1 MKNVEHTMKDRKLD
15 VCCGQIAE
23 ERGIENEDEGWTLGN
38 NTGGQTMEEGRM
50 KREAKKAKDRKAK
63 AKGMINNAESFML
76 DAQTKSKII
85 ARVFP
90 AVFLAFI
97 LFSATVVPVHAA
109 RIKELGYLNGVRNNQ
124 LIGYGLLVGL
134 NGTGDKSN
142 TLFTNQSLAN
152 MLDSL
157 GVKVDA
163 RATKVNNI
171 AAVMITANLPPFAKI
186 GNKIDATVSSL
197 GDAKSIEGG
206 VLMLSQLRGADGEIY
221 AIAQGPV
228 TVGGY
233 LASGQGATVQKNHPT
248 VGRIV
253 NGVSIEREISYENL
267 RTDSMMISLKD
278 PDFTTARRIAERIN
292 EVFRGAAS
300 AKDGG
305 TINIILPPDMKNNP
319 VKFISM
325 VENIDVKPDILAK
338 IVVDEKTGTIVI
350 GENVRIST
358 VAISHGNL
366 SVQIKEDEK
375 VSQPLPFAKGETV
388 VTPETVIRV
397 EEQMGRFYLME
408 GGITIKELI
417 KALNAAGVST
427 RDVITILQTIKAS
440 GALHAE
446 LEVI

>member
-1 MKNVEHTMKDRKLD
+1 M
-15 VCCGQIAE
+15 
-23 ERGIENEDEGWTLGN
+23 
-38 NTGGQTMEEGRM
+38 
-50 KREAKKAKDRKAK
+50 KKAGHIVNIFEMDPPLQHQETTDGSGEIAVEELKDGKAK
-63 AKGMINNAESFML
+63 VDTPRSRVKSIVL
-76 DAQTKSKII
+76 DAHTKSKII

-90 AVFLAFI
+90 VVFCVFVFVASAIIPAYAV
-97 LFSATVVPVHAA
+97 
-109 RIKELGYLNGVRNNQ
+109 RIKELGYLNGVRSNQ

-134 NGTGDKSN
+134 NGTGDKSS

-163 RATKVNNI
+163 RSTKVNNV
-171 AAVMITANLPPFAKI
+171 AAVMITANLPAFAKI
-186 GNKIDATVSSL
+186 GNKIDAVVSSL

-206 VLMLSQLRGADGEIY
+206 VLMLSQLRAADGEIY

-228 TVGGY
+228 TVGGF

-253 NGVSIEREISYENL
+253 NGVSIEREISYENAK
-267 RTDSMMISLKD
+267 TDSMIISLKY
-278 PDFTTARRIAERIN
+278 PDFTTARRIAERVN
-292 EVFRGAAS
+292 EVFRGAAF

-305 TINIILPPDMKNNP
+305 TININLPADMKANP

-350 GENVRIST
+350 GENVKIST

-366 SVQIKEDEK
+366 SVQIKEDAK

-388 VTPETVIRV
+388 VTPETAIKV
-397 EEQMGRFYLME
+397 EEERGRFYLME
-408 GGITIKELI
+408 GGITIKELV
-417 KALNAAGVST
+417 KALNSAGVST

>member
-1 MKNVEHTMKDRKLD
+1 MLIQNRRLLP
-15 VCCGQIAE
+15 VCF
-23 ERGIENEDEGWTLGN
+23 LLF
-38 NTGGQTMEEGRM
+38 
-50 KREAKKAKDRKAK
+50 
-63 AKGMINNAESFML
+63 S
-76 DAQTKSKII
+76 
-85 ARVFP
+85 
-90 AVFLAFI
+90 VFL
-97 LFSATVVPVHAA
+97 FSVASTVIPAYAA

-253 NGVSIEREISYENL
+253 NGVSIEREISYENVK
-267 RTDSMMISLKD
+267 TDSMMISLKD

-305 TINIILPPDMKNNP
+305 TININLPADMKANP

-388 VTPETVIRV
+388 VTPETAIKV
-397 EEQMGRFYLME
+397 EEERGRFYLME
-408 GGITIKELI
+408 GGITIKELV
-417 KALNAAGVST
+417 KALNAAGFQRGMLLPFSRPLKRQALFMLSWRSFNEGDSMSETLKPVMNQA
-427 RDVITILQTIKAS
+427 VPIITKGLTVRS
-440 GALHAE
+440 FWRNSPGRG
-446 LEVI
+446 

>member
-1 MKNVEHTMKDRKLD
+1 MKNTEHILSEFKMDPLPQQRRTSDGSMEMEVEEL
-15 VCCGQIAE
+15 
-23 ERGIENEDEGWTLGN
+23 
-38 NTGGQTMEEGRM
+38 
-50 KREAKKAKDRKAK
+50 KDRKAK
-63 AKGMINNAESFML
+63 DGKINSKAKSFVL
-76 DAQTKSKII
+76 DGHTKSKII

-90 AVFLAFI
+90 VIFCVFIFLAF
-97 LFSATVVPVHAA
+97 AVMPVYAA
-109 RIKELGYLNGVRNNQ
+109 RIKELGYLNGVRSNQ

-134 NGTGDKSN
+134 NGTGDKSS

-163 RATKVNNI
+163 RSTKVNNI
-171 AAVMITANLPPFAKI
+171 AAVMITANLPAFAKI
-186 GNKIDATVSSL
+186 GNKIDAVVSSL

-206 VLMLSQLRGADGEIY
+206 ILMLSQLRGADGEIY

-228 TVGGY
+228 TVGGF
-233 LASGQGATVQKNHPT
+233 LASGQGATIQKNHPT

-253 NGVSIEREISYENL
+253 NGVSIEREISYENVK
-267 RTDSMMISLKD
+267 TDSMIISLKD

-292 EVFRGAAS
+292 ELFRGAAF

-305 TINIILPPDMKNNP
+305 TININLPADMKANP
-319 VKFISM
+319 VKFISI

-366 SVQIKEDEK
+366 SVQIKEDQK
-375 VSQPLPFAKGETV
+375 VSQPLPLAKGETTI
-388 VTPETVIRV
+388 TPETAIKV
-397 EEQMGRFYLME
+397 EEERGRFYLME
-408 GGITIKELI
+408 GGITIKELV

>member
-1 MKNVEHTMKDRKLD
+1 LEKNSFQDGLPGWSINFGPFEDEAVKKAGHIMKDSASQLYE
-15 VCCGQIAE
+15 GEIMETE
-23 ERGIENEDEGWTLGN
+23 ELKDETKKVDKTKSN
-38 NTGGQTMEEGRM
+38 M
-50 KREAKKAKDRKAK
+50 KC
-63 AKGMINNAESFML
+63 FPL
-76 DAQTKSKII
+76 DAHAKSRII
-85 ARVFP
+85 SRVFP
-90 AVFLAFI
+90 VVLFVLVFFVYSVIPTYAV
-97 LFSATVVPVHAA
+97 

-134 NGTGDKSN
+134 NGTGDKSS

-163 RATKVNNI
+163 RTTKVNNI

-186 GNKIDATVSSL
+186 GNKIDATISSL

-228 TVGGY
+228 TVGGF
-233 LASGQGATVQKNHPT
+233 LASGQGGTVQKNHPT
-248 VGRIV
+248 VGRIA
-253 NGVSIEREISYENL
+253 NGVSIEREISYENVK
-267 RTDSMMISLKD
+267 TDSMMISLRD

-292 EVFRGAAS
+292 EVFRGAAF

-305 TINIILPPDMKNNP
+305 TININLPADMKANP
-319 VKFISM
+319 VKFISI

-350 GENVRIST
+350 GENVKIST
-358 VAISHGNL
+358 IAISHGNL
-366 SVQIKEDEK
+366 SVQIKEDQK
-375 VSQPLPFAKGETV
+375 VSQPLPLAKGETV
-388 VTPETVIRV
+388 VTPETAMKV
-397 EEQMGRFYLME
+397 EEEKGRFYLME
-408 GGITIKELI
+408 GGITIKELV

>member
-1 MKNVEHTMKDRKLD
+1 MKKAEHTAVKKIELELWH
-15 VCCGQIAE
+15 GQRSEEYCMEHEKGEWFTEE
-23 ERGIENEDEGWTLGN
+23 EREKQG
-38 NTGGQTMEEGRM
+38 
-50 KREAKKAKDRKAK
+50 AKELKERSAK
-63 AKGMINNAESFML
+63 AEKKRANKKFFML
-76 DAQTKSKII
+76 DAQTKSRIV

-90 AVFLAFI
+90 VVFFALIFFAFAVI
-97 LFSATVVPVHAA
+97 PVYAV

-142 TLFTNQSLAN
+142 TIFTNQSLAN

-157 GVKVDA
+157 GVKVDP
-163 RATKVNNI
+163 RATKVDNI

-186 GNKIDATVSSL
+186 GNKIDAVVSSL
-197 GDAKSIEGG
+197 GDGKSIEGG

-221 AIAQGPV
+221 AIAQGSV

-233 LASGQGATVQKNHPT
+233 LASGQGATMQKNHPT

-253 NGVSIEREISYENL
+253 NGVSIEREISYENV
-267 RTDSMMISLKD
+267 RADSMMISLKD

-292 EVFRGAAS
+292 EVFRGAAF

-305 TINIILPPDMKNNP
+305 TINITLPADMTNNP
-319 VKFISM
+319 VKFISI
-325 VENIDVKPDILAK
+325 VESIDVKPDILAK
-338 IVVDEKTGTIVI
+338 IVVDEKTGTVVI

-366 SVQIKEDEK
+366 TVQIKEDEK
-375 VSQPLPFAKGETV
+375 VSQPLPFGRGETV
-388 VTPETVIRV
+388 VTPETAIKV
-397 EEQMGRFYLME
+397 EEEKGRFYLME
-408 GGITIKELI
+408 GGITIKELV
-417 KALNAAGVST
+417 KALNAVGVST

>member
-1 MKNVEHTMKDRKLD
+1 MKKAGHIREHIRDGSSATTPEMTGDGSGRD
-15 VCCGQIAE
+15 GSGRT
-23 ERGIENEDEGWTLGN
+23 ER
-38 NTGGQTMEEGRM
+38 R
-50 KREAKKAKDRKAK
+50 KAKDDKTK
-63 AKGMINNAESFML
+63 SKMKSFVL
-76 DAQTKSKII
+76 DAQTKSRII

-90 AVFLAFI
+90 VVFFVFIFFASAVIPAY
-97 LFSATVVPVHAA
+97 AA

-163 RATKVNNI
+163 RSTKVNNI

-248 VGRIV
+248 VGRIA
-253 NGVSIEREISYENL
+253 NGVSIEREISYENVK
-267 RTDSMMISLKD
+267 TDSMMISLKD

-292 EVFRGAAS
+292 EVFQRCGLRE
-300 AKDGG
+300 GWW
-305 TINIILPPDMKNNP
+305 NNQY
-319 VKFISM
+319 
-325 VENIDVKPDILAK
+325 KP
-338 IVVDEKTGTIVI
+338 
-350 GENVRIST
+350 
-358 VAISHGNL
+358 
-366 SVQIKEDEK
+366 
-375 VSQPLPFAKGETV
+375 
-388 VTPETVIRV
+388 
-397 EEQMGRFYLME
+397 
-408 GGITIKELI
+408 
-417 KALNAAGVST
+417 AG
-427 RDVITILQTIKAS
+427 
-440 GALHAE
+440 
-446 LEVI
+446 

>member
-1 MKNVEHTMKDRKLD
+1 MKKLESESVHGRKTGTKAIDITVHDETIWEMK
-15 VCCGQIAE
+15 
-23 ERGIENEDEGWTLGN
+23 EGSE
-38 NTGGQTMEEGRM
+38 MR
-50 KREAKKAKDRKAK
+50 KAKVLEERKAK
-63 AKGMINNAESFML
+63 AQEINGTSKSFLL
-76 DAQTKSKII
+76 DAQTKSRII

-90 AVFLAFI
+90 VLFCFIVLCAF
-97 LFSATVVPVHAA
+97 FATFAQGA
-109 RIKELGYLNGVRNNQ
+109 RIKELGTINGVRNNQ

-134 NGTGDKSN
+134 NGTGDKAN

-157 GVKVDA
+157 GIKVDP
-163 RATKVNNI
+163 RSTKVTNV
-171 AAVMITANLPPFAKI
+171 AAVMITANLPPFAKA

-206 VLMLSQLRGADGEIY
+206 ILMLSHLRGVDGEVY
-221 AIAQGPV
+221 AVAQGPV
-228 TVGGY
+228 TVGGF
-233 LASGQGATVQKNHPT
+233 LATGQGATVQKNHPT
-248 VGRIV
+248 VGRIA
-253 NGVSIEREISYENL
+253 NGVTVEREISYDNL
-267 RTDSMMISLKD
+267 RTDSITVALRD
-278 PDFTTARRIAERIN
+278 PDFTTARRVAERIN
-292 EVFRGAAS
+292 ETFKGTAV

-305 TINIILPPDMKNNP
+305 SVNISLPADMKSNP
-319 VKFISM
+319 VRFISII
-325 VENIDVKPDILAK
+325 ENLDVKPDVLAR

-358 VAISHGNL
+358 IAISHGNL

-375 VSQPLPFAKGETV
+375 VSQPLPMAKGETV
-388 VTPETVIRV
+388 VTPQTAIKV
-397 EEQMGRFYLME
+397 EEERGRFYLME
-408 GGITIKELI
+408 GGITIKELV

>member
-1 MKNVEHTMKDRKLD
+1 MKKAEHTMVKKIELGLWH
-15 VCCGQIAE
+15 GQRLKEYCMGHEKAE
-23 ERGIENEDEGWTLGN
+23 WFTEKEREKQGATELKERRAKAEK
-38 NTGGQTMEEGRM
+38 
-50 KREAKKAKDRKAK
+50 KRENRK
-63 AKGMINNAESFML
+63 SFGL
-76 DAQTKSKII
+76 YAQTESRVI
-85 ARVFP
+85 ARVLP
-90 AVFLAFI
+90 IVFFAFI
-97 LFSATVVPVHAA
+97 FFAFAVIPVHAV

-142 TLFTNQSLAN
+142 TIFTNQSLAN

-157 GVKVDA
+157 GVKVDP
-163 RATKVNNI
+163 RTTKVDNI

-186 GNKIDATVSSL
+186 GNKIDAVVSSL

-221 AIAQGPV
+221 AIAQGSV

-233 LASGQGATVQKNHPT
+233 LASGQGATIQKNHPT

-253 NGVSIEREISYENL
+253 NGVSIEREISYENV
-267 RTDSMMISLKD
+267 RADSMMISLKD

-292 EVFRGAAS
+292 EVFRGAAF

-305 TINIILPPDMKNNP
+305 TIDITLPADMKNNP

-325 VENIDVKPDILAK
+325 VESIDVKPDILAK
-338 IVVDEKTGTIVI
+338 IVVDEKTGTVVI

-366 SVQIKEDEK
+366 SIQIKEDEK
-375 VSQPLPFAKGETV
+375 VSQPLPFGRGETV
-388 VTPETVIRV
+388 VTPETAMKV
-397 EEQMGRFYLME
+397 EEERGRFYLME
-408 GGITIKELI
+408 GGITIKELV
-417 KALNAAGVST
+417 KALNAVGVST

>member
-1 MKNVEHTMKDRKLD
+1 
-15 VCCGQIAE
+15 
-23 ERGIENEDEGWTLGN
+23 
-38 NTGGQTMEEGRM
+38 M
-50 KREAKKAKDRKAK
+50 KRAGHTESIFEMDPRLQHQGTVDGGGEIAVEELQDGKAKVDMPRSKVK
-63 AKGMINNAESFML
+63 SFVL
-76 DAQTKSKII
+76 DAHTKSKII

-90 AVFLAFI
+90 VVFCVFI
-97 LFSATVVPVHAA
+97 FVASAIMPAYAA
-109 RIKELGYLNGVRNNQ
+109 RIKELGYLNGVRSNQ

-134 NGTGDKSN
+134 NGTGDKSS

-163 RATKVNNI
+163 RSTKVNNV
-171 AAVMITANLPPFAKI
+171 AAVMITANLPAFAKI
-186 GNKIDATVSSL
+186 GNKIDAVVSSL

-228 TVGGY
+228 TVGGF

-253 NGVSIEREISYENL
+253 NGVSVEREISYENAK
-267 RTDSMMISLKD
+267 TDSMIISLRD

-292 EVFRGAAS
+292 EVFRGAAF

-305 TINIILPPDMKNNP
+305 TININLPADMKANP

-325 VENIDVKPDILAK
+325 VENIDVKADILAK
-338 IVVDEKTGTIVI
+338 IVVDERTGTIVI
-350 GENVRIST
+350 GENVKIST

-366 SVQIKEDEK
+366 SVQIKEDAK

-388 VTPETVIRV
+388 VTPETAIKV
-397 EEQMGRFYLME
+397 EEERGRFYLME
-408 GGITIKELI
+408 GGITIKELV
-417 KALNAAGVST
+417 KALNSAGVST

>member
-1 MKNVEHTMKDRKLD
+1 
-15 VCCGQIAE
+15 
-23 ERGIENEDEGWTLGN
+23 
-38 NTGGQTMEEGRM
+38 M
-50 KREAKKAKDRKAK
+50 KRAGHILNLIRKDDGSGKMEAERLENGKTKNEKDK
-63 AKGMINNAESFML
+63 SLVL
-76 DAQTKSKII
+76 DAQTKSRII

-90 AVFLAFI
+90 VALLALVIFACSVAPAQAV
-97 LFSATVVPVHAA
+97 

-134 NGTGDKSN
+134 NGTGDKSS

-157 GVKVDA
+157 GVKVDP
-163 RATKVNNI
+163 RSTKVNNI

-221 AIAQGPV
+221 AIAQGAV
-228 TVGGY
+228 TVGGF
-233 LASGQGATVQKNHPT
+233 LASGQGGTVQKNHPT
-248 VGRIV
+248 VGRIA
-253 NGVSIEREISYENL
+253 NGVSIEREISYENMK
-267 RTDSMMISLKD
+267 TDSMVISLKD
-278 PDFTTARRIAERIN
+278 PDFTTSRRIVERIN
-292 EVFRGAAS
+292 EVFRGAAF

-305 TINIILPPDMKNNP
+305 TINIILPADMKANP
-319 VKFISM
+319 VRFISI

-338 IVVDEKTGTIVI
+338 IVVDERTGTIVI
-350 GENVRIST
+350 GENVKIST

-366 SVQIKEDEK
+366 SVQIKEEAK
-375 VSQPLPFAKGETV
+375 VSQPLPLAKGETV
-388 VTPETVIRV
+388 VTPETTMKV
-397 EEQMGRFYLME
+397 EEEMGRFYLME
-408 GGITIKELI
+408 GGITIKELV